1 MFILKALTVHP
12 VSTALP
18 GGKNRAT
25 VLLELPS
32 SPVIT
37 VILDKVREAASSH
50 LRHLLSNSP
59 VQYIYQR
66 DAK

>member
-1 MFILKALTVHP
+1 MFILKDLPVHP
-12 VSTALP
+12 VSTSLP

-25 VLLELPS
+25 ILLELPN

-59 VQYIYQR
+59 IQYIYQS

>member
-1 MFILKALTVHP
+1 MFILKDLTVYP

-59 VQYIYQR
+59 IQYIYQR